1 MSLSSCKQK
10 MYECLLQLCCFNAKH
25 HSNWRLTAGYIKC
38 VSLNVSWSEL
48 HRTTEALT
56 NTILSAFIQ
65 YIHTHAVT
73 HSYTQRCT
81 LKKNPS
87 HVQNHTHTHHSVI
100 NLSHDPPLFRSLF
113 LYVLNMTR
121 VVSESAAHQGQRER
135 DVRSECTNRETQK
148 CGLDLFCPLN
158 YLNFGRIVFVKL
170 TGQKVTVHFQGG
182 TLNCLNLSV
191 HAVLYGSVYF
201 CVCPVFL

>member
-81 LKKNPS
+81 LKK
-87 HVQNHTHTHHSVI
+87 THHMCKTTPTHI
-100 NLSHDPPLFRSLF
+100 TLSSISHTIPHFF
-113 LYVLNMTR
+113 GLYFSTCWTWLGLCLNQHLIK
-121 VVSESAAHQGQRER
+121 VRER
-135 DVRSECTNRETQK
+135 ET
-148 CGLDLFCPLN
+148 CVLSA
-158 YLNFGRIVFVKL
+158 L
-170 TGQKVTVHFQGG
+170 TGRHR
-182 TLNCLNLSV
+182 SV
-191 HAVLYGSVYF
+191 DWIFFVLWII
-201 CVCPVFL
+201 